1 MAAEPLITTYLEMR
15 SRDQLR
21 PKRADARFQ
30 VREKTE
36 RDWRF
41 NRDLYFRVGEQWDWI
56 DKRPWTDDQW
66 KEYAAAA
73 ELCTFA
79 GYYDD
84 VLAGY
89 YELRRDTDGGV
100 EIAYF
105 GLLPEFI
112 GRGLGGALLTS
123 AIEEA
128 WRIGTEPIT
137 CVGAYVQSR
146 SSAGARE
153 LSGARDGRLQGR
165 KRGLGAASF
174 STWEAVSFPYR
185 MRSYAPQRADVS
197 AGPGRPR
204 AGFAPEIEKISNFL
218 KCPASKSLERNEANQ
233 INNRYDEHGSR
244 QPYY

>member
-15 SRDQLR
+15 SLDQLR

-30 VREKTE
+30 VREKRK

-41 NRDLYFRVGEQWDWI
+41 NRDLYFRVGDQWDWI
-56 DKRPWTDDQW
+56 DKRPWTDNQW
-66 KEYAAAA
+66 KEYAAA

-123 AIEEA
+123 AIEDA
-128 WRIGTEPIT
+128 WRMEPNPSRVWVHT
-137 CVGAYVQSR
+137 CN
-146 SSAGARE
+146 
-153 LSGARDGRLQGR
+153 RDH
-165 KRGLGAASF
+165 
-174 STWEAVSFPYR
+174 
-185 MRSYAPQRADVS
+185 
-197 AGPGRPR
+197 PR
-204 AGFAPEIEKISNFL
+204 AL
-218 KCPASKSLERNEANQ
+218 ANY
-233 INNRYDEHGSR
+233 RARGMVVYKVDEEL
-244 QPYY
+244 

>member
-15 SRDQLR
+15 SPDQLR

-30 VREKTE
+30 VREKWN

-56 DKRPWTDDQW
+56 DRRPWTDEQW
-66 KEYAAAA
+66 TEYATTPD
-73 ELCTFA
+73 LRTFA

-84 VLAGY
+84 LLVGY
-89 YELRRDTDGGV
+89 YELRRDTDREV

-128 WRIGTEPIT
+128 WRMEPNPSRVWVHT
-137 CVGAYVQSR
+137 CN
-146 SSAGARE
+146 
-153 LSGARDGRLQGR
+153 RDHPKALGNYQ
-165 KRGLGAASF
+165 KRGMIVYKV
-174 STWEAVSFPYR
+174 EEEP
-185 MRSYAPQRADVS
+185 
-197 AGPGRPR
+197 
-204 AGFAPEIEKISNFL
+204 
-218 KCPASKSLERNEANQ
+218 
-233 INNRYDEHGSR
+233 
-244 QPYY
+244 